1 MYQLERGFAQYHALV
16 SLRLVPLFPVN
27 SVLATFLQFDVQKV
41 AKVVVAEIKEEESAR
56 ASKEKLML
64 IVQHSSP

>member
-1 MYQLERGFAQYHALV
+1 MT
-16 SLRLVPLFPVN
+16 LRLVPLFPVN

-56 ASKEKLML
+56 ASKEKLLL